1 MTSIEPHPEP
11 EGGAA
16 ALMTAH
22 AVRERCHCILAAGEA
37 GRLSH
42 FSVAPERLDEAADCV
57 IETTRATYPDL
68 TIPFH
73 ARWRHFV
80 VDGGDRWQAV
90 AKDLAVDAEE
100 MARIRIDLAVTSVLL
115 DAGAGAD
122 WRFQDPHSGI
132 ELKRSEGLA
141 IASLEAFA
149 SGLFSS
155 RPDRPLSADADGLKA
170 VTAASLGAAFQVD
183 GDNPL
188 DGLDGRV
195 LLMNRLGAALASD
208 PATFGSGE
216 PRVGHLFDKIAR
228 TFPMGLTASGLLEV
242 VLAAFGAIWPGRLSL
257 GGVNLGDT
265 WRHAQ
270 IVTPD
275 ETNGL
280 IPFHKLS
287 QWLTYS
293 LIEPL
298 ADAGL
303 PVTEL
308 DGLTGLAEYRNGGLF
323 VDTGVLAPR
332 EARTLQRTFAPG
344 DEVIVEWRALTV
356 ALLDRIADR
365 IRVKLGRTSD
375 DLPLASV
382 LEGGTWS
389 AGRRIA
395 ATLRPGGP
403 PPIAIESD
411 GSVF

>member
-1 MTSIEPHPEP
+1 
-11 EGGAA
+11 
-16 ALMTAH
+16 MTAF
-22 AVRERCHCILAAGEA
+22 AVRERCRRILDAGEA
-37 GRLSH
+37 GDLSH
-42 FSVAPERLDEAADCV
+42 FSLQVDRLDEAADYV
-57 IETTRATYPDL
+57 IETIRLNYPDL
-68 TIPFH
+68 GIPFH

-80 VDGGDRWQAV
+80 VAGEDRWRSV
-90 AKDLAVDAEE
+90 ARELAVDPQE

-115 DAGAGAD
+115 DAGAGAR
-122 WRFQDPHSGI
+122 WRFRDPRSGA
-132 ELKRSEGLA
+132 LLARSEGLA
-141 IASLEAFA
+141 IASLEAFT

-155 RPDRPLSADADGLKA
+155 RPDRPLSADAAGLKA

-183 GDNPL
+183 GDNPV

-195 LLMNRLGAALASD
+195 LLMNRLGDALTSG
-208 PATFGSGE
+208 PAYFGSGE
-216 PRVGHLFDKIAR
+216 PRIGHLFDAL
-228 TFPMGLTASGLLEV
+228 TGAFPTGLTASRLLEV
-242 VLAAFGAIWPGRLSL
+242 VLAAFGPIWPGRLSL

-265 WRHAQ
+265 WRHPG
-270 IVTPD
+270 IVTRD

-280 IPFHKLS
+280 VPFHKLS

-298 ADAGL
+298 ADADL

-323 VDTGVLAPR
+323 LDTGVLAPR
-332 EARTLQRTFAPG
+332 EARTLQGTFAPG

-356 ALLDRIADR
+356 ALLDRIAEQVR
-365 IRVKLGRTSD
+365 EKLGRTPE

-395 ATLRPGGP
+395 AEMRPGGP